1 MSADRPSNR
10 AASHGPAPSRPRA
23 PRLVHARPTG
33 APPGLFP
40 RRLMRTAKVAL
51 LVGTAV
57 AGAMAVLPAPRS
69 SEQFEVAFS
78 DWRRQGA
85 WYADEHGAPA
95 DPAGVAPPGPLEPAP
110 AGPVMIAGA
119 DATAPAPSGEPRLAR
134 LPAGAGGRVRD
145 FAAAPLRSA
154 LRRDEPD
161 PATANPR
168 PSRPDFGPVVPP
180 PDFAD
185 TPADDPASAK
195 PLATGAG
202 DAEELRA
209 ARDRVARDELLEELR
224 GLREDVR
231 RLTDRWERFDGAD
244 NR

>member
-1 MSADRPSNR
+1 MSVDRPSSR
-10 AASHGPAPSRPRA
+10 AAAAPAPFRPRA

-85 WYADEHGAPA
+85 WYADEQGAPA

-110 AGPVMIAGA
+110 VGPVMIAGA
-119 DATAPAPSGEPRLAR
+119 DAAAPAPAGEPRLAR

-145 FAAAPLRSA
+145 FDAAPLRSA
-154 LRRDEPD
+154 RRRNEPG
-161 PATANPR
+161 PATAVPR
-168 PSRPDFGPVVPP
+168 EPRPDFGPVVPP

-185 TPADDPASAK
+185 TPASDEP
-195 PLATGAG
+195 PPTGASG
-202 DAEELRA
+202 TEELRV
-209 ARDRVARDELLEELR
+209 ARDRVVRDELLEELR

-231 RLTDRWERFDGAD
+231 RLTDRWEKLGGAD
-244 NR
+244 DR